1 MTAATISYS
10 SAGITSAAGV
20 ISLLDEPQIELKIFA
35 LNKLNLIVHEF
46 WAEISDVVDK
56 MSVHLIST
64 FLIIVFDNYS
74 IS

>member
-1 MTAATISYS
+1 MTATISYS

-56 MSVHLIST
+56 MLVHI
-64 FLIIVFDNYS
+64 FLLVFHKLY
-74 IS
+74 IFIL

>member
-1 MTAATISYS
+1 MSVSTMNYT

-20 ISLLDEPQIELKIFA
+20 ISLLSEPQPELKKFA

-56 MSVHLIST
+56 M
-64 FLIIVFDNYS
+64 
-74 IS
+74 

>member
-56 MSVHLIST
+56 MYICLVKCINHIVLAIIS
-64 FLIIVFDNYS
+64 
-74 IS
+74 